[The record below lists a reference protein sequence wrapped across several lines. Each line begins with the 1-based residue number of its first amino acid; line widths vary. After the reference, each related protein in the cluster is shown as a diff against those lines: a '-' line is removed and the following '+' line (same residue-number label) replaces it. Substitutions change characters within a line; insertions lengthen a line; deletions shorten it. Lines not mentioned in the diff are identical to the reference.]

1 MNPATILQVF
11 HTMKVG
17 GVGSYLLNLCSE
29 LVGRGHRVLLAGPE
43 GELTPKFRRRGVDC
57 RPVSIKDWRLLQARQ
72 ELASLIQEEGVEV
85 VNAHDYSAGAAS
97 FLATRKTTT
106 PYLLTIHCRRPA
118 WQRFVVF
125 YWSTKVL
132 TASESLRASL
142 IHELGLAPE
151 RVIRTL
157 IGIDTA
163 RFAPAPMDASLL
175 AGLRM
180 STANTVVLHVSRL
193 SSTKSPVGFALVG
206 AASELA
212 RANADLLVLVA
223 GSGEHE
229 GKLRAAADRA
239 NAGANRTLVRVLGAR
254 TDIPDL
260 MRLAAVVVGT
270 GSVALEAMA
279 SGRPV
284 VAAGKAGFI
293 GLVTPET
300 FPGAHAA
307 WFGDHSA
314 PMLLSSRVMTDA
326 LGPLLLD
333 PADRRVLGTW
343 GRRVIV
349 EAFSTEKM
357 TDHVEGI
364 YAELLLRRSART
376 PRD

>member
-1 MNPATILQVF
+1 
-11 HTMKVG
+11 MKVG

-229 GKLRAAADRA
+229 AKLRAAADRA

-300 FPGAHAA
+300 FPAAHAA

-314 PMLLSSRVMTDA
+314 PMPLSSRGMTDA

-333 PADRRVLGTW
+333 PADRRSLGTW

-349 EAFSTEKM
+349 KAFSTEKM